1 MNEEKF
7 TGKAALYEM
16 SRPSYAQGAIDL
28 IRSEIPLGEKVADIG
43 AGTGKFTRQLLSA
56 GYKVYAVEPN
66 ADMRERLLD
75 CGAEVVCAP
84 AEETGLPDNSVALVT
99 AAQAFHWFDREKFRA
114 ECRRILVPGGKV
126 LLLWNSED
134 GTSQIIKDIDA
145 LCRRYYLKDEPRR
158 KSDDDTGVFFAEHSV
173 FNFRNDL
180 VMDREHFIANR
191 MSRSHAPRVTDKNYG
206 EFENALSELFDKYSH
221 DGTVTIPN
229 ITRGYFGTV

>member
-28 IRSEIPLGEKVADIG
+28 IRSEIPLGEKIADIG
-43 AGTGKFTRQLLSA
+43 AGTGIFTRQLLSA

-66 ADMRERLLD
+66 ADMRERLLG

-84 AEETGLPDNSVALVT
+84 AEDTGLPDNSVSLVT

-134 GTSQIIKDIDA
+134 RAYIINDIDA
-145 LCRRYYLKDEPRR
+145 LCRRYYVKYEPRR
-158 KSDDDTGVFFAEHSV
+158 EFHEDTGGFFTKHSEFV
-173 FNFRNDL
+173 FRNDL

-206 EFENALSELFDKYSH
+206 EFENALSELFDKYSS
-221 DGTVTIPN
+221 DGKITIPN